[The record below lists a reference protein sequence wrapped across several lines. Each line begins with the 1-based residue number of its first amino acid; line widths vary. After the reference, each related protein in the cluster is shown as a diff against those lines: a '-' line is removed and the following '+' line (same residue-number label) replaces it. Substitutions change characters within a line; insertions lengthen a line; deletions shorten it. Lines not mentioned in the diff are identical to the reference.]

1 MHVPLVIHWP
11 EGIDKSQYGQ
21 LRNQFINVAD
31 IAPTIFDLLG
41 ITPPS
46 LFKGIEQLP
55 VTGHS
60 FAHLLNEPEAKSK
73 NQVQYFENAGS
84 RAIIADNW
92 KAVTRHVQGADYAEE
107 PWELYDLSLDWSE
120 CDILAD

>member
-1 MHVPLVIHWP
+1 MANC
-11 EGIDKSQYGQ
+11 GINLSTLQI
-21 LRNQFINVAD
+21 LHRLFL
-31 IAPTIFDLLG
+31 IFFG

-73 NQVQYFENAGS
+73 NQVQYLKTQEAEQLF
-84 RAIIADNW
+84 DNW
-92 KAVTRHVQGADYAEE
+92 KAVTRHVQG
-107 PWELYDLSLDWSE
+107 
-120 CDILAD
+120 